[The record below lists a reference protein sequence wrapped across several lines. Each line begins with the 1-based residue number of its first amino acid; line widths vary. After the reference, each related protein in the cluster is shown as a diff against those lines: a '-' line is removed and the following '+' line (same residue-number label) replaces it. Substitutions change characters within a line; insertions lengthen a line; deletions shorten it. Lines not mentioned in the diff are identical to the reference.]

1 MAKLD
6 SFLARKTEAL
16 AARRAEW
23 DGHPEKSTMTITASA
38 QIAGITGARP
48 VTMGKFYLVTDSAPG
63 LAGHAL
69 GPTSPELMLGALAS
83 CIAHTYLIEA
93 SLKNI
98 PLDSVEIAVTGQMDY
113 GPVVGLPSAE
123 PARFA
128 SIAYRAKVET
138 PADAAMLEAMH
149 RAVEESCPVLN
160 TLRYPVSVQRVA
172 E

>member
-23 DGHPEKSTMTITASA
+23 DGHPEKSTLTITASA
-38 QIAGITGARP
+38 HIAGITGARP

-98 PLDSVEIAVTGQMDY
+98 PLDSVEIAVSGQMDY
-113 GPVVGLPSAE
+113 GPVVGLPSPE

-128 SIAYRAKVET
+128 SITYRAVVET
-138 PADAAMLEAMH
+138 PADAATLEAMH
-149 RAVEESCPVLN
+149 RAVEETCPVLN
-160 TLRYPVSVQRVA
+160 TLRYPVSVQRA
-172 E
+172 AK

>member
-6 SFLARKTEAL
+6 SFIARKAEAL

-23 DGHPEKSTMTITASA
+23 DGHPEKSTLTMTASA
-38 QIAGITGARP
+38 QVAGITGARP
-48 VTMGKFYLVTDSAPG
+48 VTMGKFFLVTDSAPG

-69 GPTSPELMLGALAS
+69 GPTSPELLLGALAS

-98 PLDSVEIAVTGQMDY
+98 PLDSVEIAVSGQIDY
-113 GPVVGLPSAE
+113 GPIVGLTAAE
-123 PARFA
+123 PARFHT
-128 SIAYRAKVET
+128 ITYRALIES
-138 PADAAMLEAMH
+138 PADPSVVEAMH
-149 RAVEESCPVLN
+149 RAVEETCPVLN
-160 TLRYPVSVQRVA
+160 TLRYPVDVRRVT